1 MSSIVTNQIV
11 LIGNRAI
18 EDLSKEINRRFNA
31 DSHLNRLDRSAVG
44 RILYGLSGNDALLSK
59 EISASWVYCETPL
72 GDLDSLRLISGY
84 KPVNE
89 IQDHIV
95 KYACKLD
102 PKVISCLQYSEE
114 YPRFIGV
121 RYAINH
127 NNKIHYYESNIDTYE
142 YTVEVEDEIDRLK
155 EELQEEGYDL
165 SKIIT
170 WEDISNMLLEARKT
184 EYLKMKAENSWIDS
198 SALDFYF

>member
-11 LIGNRAI
+11 LIGNKAI
-18 EDLSKEINRRFNA
+18 EDLSKEINRRFSA
-31 DSHLNRLDRSAVG
+31 DYRLNGLERSAVG

-59 EISASWVYCETPL
+59 EMSASWVYCETPL
-72 GDLDSLRLISGY
+72 GDLDSLRLMSGY
-84 KPVNE
+84 KPINE

-95 KYACKLD
+95 KYASRLD
-102 PKVISCLQYSEE
+102 PKVISCMQYSEE

-121 RYAINH
+121 RYAINL
-127 NNKIHYYESNIDTYE
+127 NNKIHSYESNIDTYE
-142 YTVEVEDEIDRLK
+142 YTVEDEDEIEGIK

-170 WEDISNMLLEARKT
+170 WEDISIMLLEARKT
-184 EYLKMKAENSWIDS
+184 QYLKMKAENSWVDS

>member
-84 KPVNE
+84 NPVNE

-127 NNKIHYYESNIDTYE
+127 NNKIHSYESNIDTYE